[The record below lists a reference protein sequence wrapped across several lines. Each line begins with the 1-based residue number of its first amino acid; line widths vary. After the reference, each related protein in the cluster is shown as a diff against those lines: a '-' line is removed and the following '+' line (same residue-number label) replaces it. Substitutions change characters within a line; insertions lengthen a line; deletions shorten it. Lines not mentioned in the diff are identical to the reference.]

1 MFNSISGTISFKGSH
16 SIYICT
22 GGIEWELFATAQS
35 LKDFPPAGQETR
47 AFVFLYHREDQ
58 MRLYGFSCREERSLF
73 LDLLKVGGLGPK
85 LAIKILS
92 AITYSAFITAL
103 EKEDLNTLSSLPGL
117 GKKTAQKVLLVLQ
130 GKLKKPDEPDRAA
143 DLNEDIIN
151 ALIGM
156 GFDKKLSREA
166 VITAGKELQS
176 DELSGE
182 ELDKEL
188 FTRALG
194 IAGRKKA

>member
-1 MFNSISGTISFKGSH
+1 MFNSISGTISFKGSQ

-58 MRLYGFSCREERSLF
+58 MRLYGFSSREERSLF